1 MPAIVSRILAGLHRL
16 EDALLVLLLGSMI
29 AIAAAQV
36 IMRNLFDSGF
46 FWGDAAVKVGVLWL
60 AIVGAMV
67 ASRSDEHI
75 RIDLVNHFLGDR
87 AKENLKR
94 LINLFTCAILALF
107 AWSSLTFVQ
116 FEYEDQTIAFANVP
130 SWICAIVIPIGTGI
144 MSLRY
149 AIQTVWPKP

>member
-1 MPAIVSRILAGLHRL
+1 M
-16 EDALLVLLLGSMI
+16 GSMI
-29 AIAAAQV
+29 SIAAAQV

-75 RIDLVNHFLGDR
+75 RIDLVNHFLSDR
-87 AKENLKR
+87 TEAHLKR
-94 LINLFTCAILALF
+94 VINLFTCVILGLF

-116 FEYEDQTIAFANVP
+116 FEYEDQTIAFASVP
-130 SWICAIVIPIGTGI
+130 AWLCAAVIPVGTGV

-149 AIQTVWPKP
+149 ALQTVWPKV